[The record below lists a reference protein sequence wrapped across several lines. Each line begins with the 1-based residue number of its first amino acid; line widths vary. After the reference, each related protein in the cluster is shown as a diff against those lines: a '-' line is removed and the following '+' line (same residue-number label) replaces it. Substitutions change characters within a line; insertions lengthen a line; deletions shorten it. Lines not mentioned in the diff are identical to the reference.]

1 MKNLPYSWIL
11 ALCLLGCAPPAG
23 LKDPITPP
31 AVLPIDVCGALLNR
45 PLQLN
50 HPPVVL
56 PADRPVRVVAF
67 GDFGDGTWGQMRV
80 AGAIARHDRREPL
93 DFGLTLGDNFYPKG
107 LDELFDPRWQR
118 DWERFYGQ
126 LGIRF
131 YVTLGNHDHYTVE
144 GPETEI
150 QRSLRSSSWCLP
162 KHYYT
167 FTAGPVQFFALD
179 TNPIENREPAYRE
192 QLEWLERAMAAS
204 SARWKVVYGH
214 HPIFST
220 GPDGGTEEM
229 VEEVLPVLKR
239 HQADVYLAGHEHLME
254 YLKSEGGVSFFV
266 AGAGGHALARLGR
279 DGDGRRVWAAGKTL
293 GFLVLEAEA
302 GGGSL
307 QMSFFDTKNSRLCR
321 VKLVKGAAAA
331 AECGA

>member
-1 MKNLPYSWIL
+1 MKNFPYSWIL
-11 ALCLLGCAPPAG
+11 PLCLLGCAPPAG

-31 AVLPIDVCGALLNR
+31 AVLPADICGALLNR

-50 HPPVVL
+50 RPPAIL

-67 GDFGDGTWGQMRV
+67 GDFGDGSFGQMRV
-80 AGAIARHDRREPL
+80 AGAIARHDRRQPL
-93 DFGLTLGDNFYPKG
+93 DFGITLGDNFYPKG

-118 DWERFYGQ
+118 DWERFYTQ

-131 YVTLGNHDHYTVE
+131 YATFGNHDHYTAR
-144 GPETEI
+144 GAETEI

-162 KHYYT
+162 KPYYT

-179 TNPIENREPAYRE
+179 TNPIENREPAYQE
-192 QLEWLERAMAAS
+192 QLDWLERALAAS

-220 GPDGGTEEM
+220 GPDGDTEEM
-229 VEEVLPVLKR
+229 VEEVLPVLTR
-239 HQADVYLAGHEHLME
+239 HQADAYLAGHEHVME
-254 YLKSEGGVSFFV
+254 YLKPEGTLSFFV
-266 AGAGGHALARLGR
+266 AGAGGHALRHLGK

-307 QMSFFDTKNSRLCR
+307 QMSFFDAGNDRLCR
-321 VKLVKGAAAA
+321 VKLVKGAAAEV
-331 AECGA
+331 ECGG

>member
-1 MKNLPYSWIL
+1 
-11 ALCLLGCAPPAG
+11 
-23 LKDPITPP
+23 
-31 AVLPIDVCGALLNR
+31 
-45 PLQLN
+45 
-50 HPPVVL
+50 
-56 PADRPVRVVAF
+56 
-67 GDFGDGTWGQMRV
+67 MRV

-118 DWERFYGQ
+118 DWERLYTQ

-131 YVTLGNHDHYTVE
+131 YATLGNHDHYTR
-144 GPETEI
+144 GARRP
-150 QRSLRSSSWCLP
+150 RSSARCAARAGACRS
-162 KHYYT
+162 HYYT

-179 TNPIENREPAYRE
+179 TNPIENREPAYQE
-192 QLEWLERAMAAS
+192 QLEWLERALAAS

-239 HQADVYLAGHEHLME
+239 YQADVYLAGHEHLME
-254 YLKSEGGVSFFV
+254 YLKPEGGVNFFV
-266 AGAGGHALARLGR
+266 AGAGGHALARLGK

-307 QMSFFDTKNSRLCR
+307 QMSFFDAGNARLCR
-321 VKLVKGAAAA
+321 VKLVKGAAAEV
-331 AECGA
+331 ECG

>member
-1 MKNLPYSWIL
+1 MKNFPHSWIL
-11 ALCLLGCAPPAG
+11 PLCLLGCAPPAG
-23 LKDPITPP
+23 LKDPITPQ
-31 AVLPIDVCGALLNR
+31 AVLPADICGALLNR
-45 PLQLN
+45 PLGLN
-50 HPPVVL
+50 RPPAIL

-67 GDFGDGTWGQMRV
+67 GDFGDGSFGQMRV
-80 AGAIARHDRREPL
+80 AGAIARHDRWQPL
-93 DFGLTLGDNFYPKG
+93 DFGITLGDNFYPKG

-118 DWERFYGQ
+118 DWERFYTQ

-131 YVTLGNHDHYTVE
+131 YATFGNHDHYTVR
-144 GPETEI
+144 GAETEI
-150 QRSLRSSSWCLP
+150 RRSLRSASWCLP
-162 KHYYT
+162 KPYYT

-192 QLEWLERAMAAS
+192 QLDWLERALAAS

-220 GPDGGTEEM
+220 GPDGNTKEM

-239 HQADVYLAGHEHLME
+239 HRADAYLAGHEHVME
-254 YLKSEGGVSFFV
+254 YLKPEGTLSFFV
-266 AGAGGHALARLGR
+266 AGAGGALRHLGK

-293 GFLVLEAEA
+293 GFLVVEAEA

-307 QMSFFDTKNSRLCR
+307 QMSFFDAGNDRLCR
-321 VKLVKGAAAA
+321 VKLVKGAAAEV
-331 AECGA
+331 ECGG